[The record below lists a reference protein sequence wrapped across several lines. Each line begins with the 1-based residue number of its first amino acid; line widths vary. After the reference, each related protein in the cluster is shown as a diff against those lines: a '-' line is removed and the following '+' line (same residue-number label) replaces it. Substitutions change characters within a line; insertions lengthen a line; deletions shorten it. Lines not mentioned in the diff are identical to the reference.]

1 MVSDT
6 FAPSSARM
14 HRHAS
19 SSFELTGLLVFQRQN
34 WRRGPT
40 RQSRR
45 REGCDRMTEHTTNP
59 NESCPGFVVSLPQ
72 GTAPIDIL
80 RSASAFEMDPGS

>member
-1 MVSDT
+1 
-6 FAPSSARM
+6 
-14 HRHAS
+14 
-19 SSFELTGLLVFQRQN
+19 
-34 WRRGPT
+34 
-40 RQSRR
+40 
-45 REGCDRMTEHTTNP
+45 MTEHTTNP